1 MALDR
6 HMEKISFKGISKI
19 GKIKGERKMTKK
31 QKKEAAEVIER
42 DRLHELAIHV
52 KYLSAIDEHAQWSLK
67 EIKARLVALKEGIGY
82 VSAYPGFQDNAVT
95 FFRELYEFNER
106 VNRLYPQIS

>member
-1 MALDR
+1 
-6 HMEKISFKGISKI
+6 
-19 GKIKGERKMTKK
+19 MTKK

-52 KYLSAIDEHAQWSLK
+52 KYLSLLLYTSCVDMDGFDLHKLITEQSAIDEHAQWSLK